1 MRINTRD
8 FGEIDVDEAAIYHFS
23 QPIFGFEEY
32 TDYVALQ
39 DDEVGESLL
48 WLQSAQN
55 AQLCFILL
63 DPSGI
68 AEFQPV
74 LPAGSDKL
82 LGEEDCFCWVI
93 TCVGVNAKDS
103 TVNLKSPVFLN
114 PVTHRAAQIMLESDY
129 PVRYPI
135 MKAGA

>member
-1 MRINTRD
+1 MKMKTRD
-8 FGEIDVDEAAIYHFS
+8 FGEIDVEEATIYHFS
-23 QPIFGFEEY
+23 QPIFGFEEF

-39 DDEVGESLL
+39 DDEVGDNII

-55 AQLCFILL
+55 PQLCFILL

-68 AEFQPV
+68 PDFTPV

-82 LGEEDCFCWVI
+82 VGDGDCFCWVI
-93 TCVGVNAKDS
+93 TVVGDSVKDS

-114 PVTHRAAQIMLESDY
+114 PVTHQAAQIMLESDY

-135 MKAGA
+135 MKARE